1 MEAPMTRRGGKGPEL
16 TVRVSHEA
24 NRLGP
29 AHVAAAFE
37 RLVPVLERRTR
48 LLCAEAD
55 KHETD
60 AARGGAKLMTDPFAI
75 RDVTNSAMPRAGVR
89 SR

>member
-1 MEAPMTRRGGKGPEL
+1 MTRRGGTVPSL
-16 TVRVSHEA
+16 AVRVSHEA
-24 NRLGP
+24 NRLSP
-29 AHVAAAFE
+29 AHIAAAFE

-48 LLCAEAD
+48 LLCAEGD

-60 AARGGAKLMTDPFAI
+60 AARGGAKPVTDPTVT
-75 RDVTNSAMPRAGVR
+75 RDVTSSPMPRTGAR

>member
-1 MEAPMTRRGGKGPEL
+1 MTRRGGKGPDL

-24 NRLGP
+24 TRLSQV
-29 AHVAAAFE
+29 HVAAAFE
-37 RLVPVLERRTR
+37 RLVPVLERQTR
-48 LLCAEAD
+48 LLCAEGV

-60 AARGGAKLMTDPFAI
+60 AARGGAKPMTDPIAN
-75 RDVTNSAMPRAGVR
+75 RDVTNSAMPRTGVR